1 MVHWT
6 AHTLQE
12 LVSFLGDQHQGE
24 KRIVCAVSERLRV
37 TPQSVSA
44 VFRKDDASLAWVEK
58 VAAAYGHELQLSFPE
73 MPMKGSVM
81 QRRVAAMDY
90 PNAGKLAGML
100 ECVRMDNITINALAI
115 KMKVSPH
122 TVIRAFETGDIK
134 ISILKRMASVLG
146 IDIQWVWIPTNP
158 ANLSNKVLSQEKTQE
173 SVPISFH

>member
-90 PNAGKLAGML
+90 PDAGKLAGIV
-100 ECVRMDNITINALAI
+100 ECARMSNMTLNVLANR
-115 KMKVSPH
+115 MRVSHH
-122 TVIRAFETGDIK
+122 TVKRAFETGDIK